1 MNRDVQKRKGILL
14 NLNLNKQTAIR
25 LGLLFFTAR
34 ANIGGMIPFG
44 LSAVCAWLFSEECTK
59 WPLNRLLYI
68 GIFIMGSLSLG
79 RLRAAGIVICAVL
92 LFAFFASLLTG
103 KEKNGKLGLLLVLC
117 TLVPGIIFLA
127 GSDASFGE
135 LLRFLGQLV
144 IMFVAFYLY
153 CHVRGGLQAKKH
165 AAILTQDQFAAVC
178 IAGVIVL
185 MGLPDLV
192 IAGIS
197 TMHIIA
203 ICLILL
209 VAYTGGFGVGAAC
222 GTIAGVLMTAGNP
235 VYMCMYA
242 LGGFLAGLLNRFGR
256 LGTIIGFV
264 IANILLACAYGGAK
278 ELVLGM
284 YETGFAAVLFLLI
297 PQKPVGIF
305 QIPMLQKILAKA
317 EMGPTEKEEGVAPL
331 LRENYVPTGLMI
343 GLAAGKMSEL
353 SRIGTEIAKQTD
365 VLFEQ
370 GERRENSMDEQSV
383 VQLYS
388 RVCVRC
394 AMRESCYTTDY
405 TKTYKLLQRLTFCV
419 GQNQEEELHRVLG
432 EMLSFCPNTEKIQGE
447 CKKITAQLRSDQIW
461 RSRNQDCRRAAA
473 QGLSKISRMLCRA
486 GDELDEQRK
495 IYYELRDRVRR
506 SMDAAELTLCD
517 FSCRQTRS
525 GHMEVRMAMPRST
538 LLPCNLH
545 LEGRPISCAQGCSH
559 CSRAA
564 DILSSIIKRPM
575 EASCLHRCEDNIC
588 TVLFIESPRYEAE
601 FGIVSAK
608 AYQSVQSGDCFTK
621 FQLEEGGVYA
631 VLSDGLGTGPV
642 ASTQSNACM
651 KLIRLFLEGGLNF
664 GEASEA
670 VDALIAAS
678 ADGETVSTAVDALYI
693 DLYSGTA
700 HFAKRGAA
708 PSYLLNP
715 KEASCREITMADA
728 PLGFLGS
735 GSSTVR
741 EKMGHGYIVVLL
753 SDGISD
759 AFLEGDREAL
769 PRFLVSVFR
778 DGEDVQR
785 AVKKI
790 LEKAIS
796 MSSGKPK
803 DDMTVAA
810 IRVMEK

>member
-1 MNRDVQKRKGILL
+1 MIKDVQKRKGILL

-25 LGLLFFTAR
+25 MGLLFFTAR

-44 LSAVCAWLFSEECTK
+44 LPAVCAWLFSEECTK

-68 GIFIMGSLSLG
+68 FIFILGSLSLG
-79 RLRAAGIVICAVL
+79 HLREAGIVICAIL
-92 LFAFFASLLTG
+92 LFAFFASLLSG
-103 KEKNGKLGLLLVLC
+103 REKNGKLGLLLLLC
-117 TLVPGIIFLA
+117 TLVPGIVFLA
-127 GSDASFGE
+127 GSSASFGD
-135 LLRFLGQLV
+135 LLRFLAQLV
-144 IMFVAFYLY
+144 IMFIAFYLY
-153 CHVRGGLQAKKH
+153 CHVRGGLQAKNH
-165 AAILTQDQFAAVC
+165 AAVLTQEQFAALC
-178 IAGVIVL
+178 IGGVIVL
-185 MGLPDLV
+185 MGLPDIV
-192 IAGIS
+192 IAGLS

-222 GTIAGVLMTAGNP
+222 GTVAGILMTSGNA

-242 LGGFLAGLLNRFGR
+242 LGGFLAGLLNRFKR
-256 LGTIIGFV
+256 LGAIIGFV
-264 IANILLACAYGGAK
+264 IANILLACACGGAK

-297 PQKPVGIF
+297 PKKPVGIF

-317 EMGPTEKEEGVAPL
+317 EMGPAEKEDGIAPL
-331 LRENYVPTGLMI
+331 LGENYVPTGLMI
-343 GLAAGKMSEL
+343 GLAAGKVSEL
-353 SRIGTEIAKQTD
+353 SRIGTEIAKQTEL
-365 VLFEQ
+365 LFEKSLQ
-370 GERRENSMDEQSV
+370 GETAAEEQSV
-383 VQLYS
+383 IQLYS

-405 TKTYKLLQRLTFCV
+405 AKTYKILQKLTLCV
-419 GQNQEEELHRVLG
+419 QQNQEEELHQILG
-432 EMLSFCPNTEKIQGE
+432 EMLSFCPNTEKLQGE
-447 CKKITAQLRSDQIW
+447 CKKITTQIRAEQIW

-506 SMDAAELTLCD
+506 GMEAVEITLCD
-517 FSCRQTRS
+517 FSCRHTRS
-525 GHMEVRMAMPRST
+525 GHLEVRLAMPRST

-545 LEGRPISCAQGCSH
+545 LEGRPLSCTEGCHH

-564 DILSSIIKRPM
+564 DVLTHIVKTPM
-575 EASCLHRCEDNIC
+575 EASCLTRCEDNIC
-588 TVLFIESPRYEAE
+588 TVLFVESPRYETE
-601 FGIVSAK
+601 FGIVSTK
-608 AYQSVQSGDCFTK
+608 AYQSPQSGDCFTK
-621 FQLEEGGVYA
+621 FQLEEGGIYA
-631 VLSDGLGTGPV
+631 VLSDGLGTGQI
-642 ASTQSNACM
+642 ASRQSNACM

-678 ADGETVSTAVDALYI
+678 ADGETISTAVDALYL

-708 PSYLLNP
+708 PSYLINP
-715 KEASCREITMADA
+715 NDSSCREITMAEA

-735 GSSTVR
+735 SKTLK
-741 EKMGHGYIVVLL
+741 EKMAHGYVIVLL

-759 AFLEGDREAL
+759 AFSSEAL
-769 PRFLVSVFR
+769 TRFLISIFKE
-778 DGEDVQR
+778 GEDVQKS
-785 AVKKI
+785 VKKI
-790 LEKAIS
+790 LEKAIAL
-796 MSSGKPK
+796 SSGKPK

-810 IRVMEK
+810 VRIMEK